1 MNYYTFIAKP
11 QFQSTEHTG
20 KMHVSVLQCGTSPA
34 LNRNDVL
41 ANVNLNWDSSD
52 PPPPPTHTHPSE
64 EFPLLTISY
73 CHLTEVF
80 DRTTSY
86 CGLTEE
92 FHRTDYF
99 TLWSYRRV
107 LPYYFTLWSYRRVPP
122 YWLLSTVVLQKNFT
136 ILFHTVVLQ
145 KSFTVLF
152 HTVVLQKSSAV
163 LLHPVI
169 LQKTSTSYCGLTE
182 DFYFILWSYR
192 RLLIH
197 TVVLWKSSTVLITSY
212 CGLTELVHTVVLQ
225 KSFTVLTTSYSGLT
239 ELVHTAVLQKSFT
252 VLITSYCGLTELV
265 HTVVLQKSSIVLAT
279 SFCGLT
285 ELVHTAVLQKSST
298 VLTTSY
304 CGLTEL
310 VHTAVLQKSS
320 TVLTCSAVSIRVNP
334 LVPAQQ
340 HGLAEGDR
348 PPVHHDRAQN
358 AEEAVRVVGLL
369 LDLGPYLAA
378 PAAHEEDGAG
388 PEGQALARQLQ
399 RLALVHPQLRLRFVH
414 IQGHVVPLVELG
426 KVGWK
431 RGAGLVGLYRAKY
444 QSVYLG
450 RFCFWFSLSLFSLHW
465 YCSFPFPS
473 RISPPFFWYECV

>member
-1 MNYYTFIAKP
+1 M
-11 QFQSTEHTG
+11 
-20 KMHVSVLQCGTSPA
+20 
-34 LNRNDVL
+34 
-41 ANVNLNWDSSD
+41 
-52 PPPPPTHTHPSE
+52 
-64 EFPLLTISY
+64 
-73 CHLTEVF
+73 
-80 DRTTSY
+80 
-86 CGLTEE
+86 
-92 FHRTDYF
+92 
-99 TLWSYRRV
+99 
-107 LPYYFTLWSYRRVPP
+107 
-122 YWLLSTVVLQKNFT
+122 VLQKNFT

-239 ELVHTAVLQKSFT
+239 ELVHTA
-252 VLITSYCGLTELV
+252 I
-265 HTVVLQKSSIVLAT
+265 LQKSSTVLTT
-279 SFCGLT
+279 SYCGLT

-450 RFCFWFSLSLFSLHW
+450 RFCFWFSLSLFSLH
-465 YCSFPFPS
+465 
-473 RISPPFFWYECV
+473 

>member
-1 MNYYTFIAKP
+1 M
-11 QFQSTEHTG
+11 
-20 KMHVSVLQCGTSPA
+20 VLQKSSTVLTTLYCGLT
-34 LNRNDVL
+34 
-41 ANVNLNWDSSD
+41 
-52 PPPPPTHTHPSE
+52 E
-64 EFPLLTISY
+64 EFYRTI
-73 CHLTEVF
+73 
-80 DRTTSY
+80 SY

-92 FHRTDYF
+92 FYRT
-99 TLWSYRRV
+99 
-107 LPYYFTLWSYRRVPP
+107 
-122 YWLLSTVVLQKNFT
+122 
-136 ILFHTVVLQ
+136 I
-145 KSFTVLF
+145 
-152 HTVVLQKSSAV
+152 
-163 LLHPVI
+163 
-169 LQKTSTSYCGLTE
+169 SYCGLTEELRRTTSSCDLTE

-192 RLLIH
+192 RLLLH
-197 TVVLWKSSTVLITSY
+197 TVVLWKSSTVLATSY

-225 KSFTVLTTSYSGLT
+225 KRFTVLT
-239 ELVHTAVLQKSFT
+239 
-252 VLITSYCGLTELV
+252 TSYCGLTELV
-265 HTVVLQKSSIVLAT
+265 PTAVLQKSSTVLAT
-279 SFCGLT
+279 SYYGLA
-285 ELVHTAVLQKSST
+285 ELVPTAVLQKSST

-414 IQGHVVPLVELG
+414 VQGHVVPLVELCTG
-426 KVGWK
+426 
-431 RGAGLVGLYRAKY
+431 
-444 QSVYLG
+444 G
-450 RFCFWFSLSLFSLHW
+450 RWGGNGV
-465 YCSFPFPS
+465 PG
-473 RISPPFFWYECV
+473 